1 MCKRCPLLAEA
12 YNTLHTSSPYPAKFS
27 TITYYSI
34 RKCMSTPMT
43 QIHHTNN
50 TLHSYLYLT
59 PNLIFPP
66 QILNLANFELG
77 AICADCLG
85 YSAAVSVQWII
96 SSISDICINL
106 YTCVCVWVLKR
117 RLNYFTIITF
127 FLHLS
132 PFL

>member
-12 YNTLHTSSPYPAKFS
+12 YSTVHTSSPYPAKFS

-34 RKCMSTPMT
+34 RKCTSTPMT

-59 PNLIFPP
+59 PNLIFSP

-85 YSAAVSVQWII
+85 YSAAVCVRVGFKEKIKLFYHCYI
-96 SSISDICINL
+96 FLAPLTIPVVLFIACI
-106 YTCVCVWVLKR
+106 
-117 RLNYFTIITF
+117 
-127 FLHLS
+127 LS
-132 PFL
+132 PKHFG